1 MLREDKSACWQP
13 ERVLGRRVYR
23 FRSGSGS
30 ADRAL
35 RRGLVESLRAAQELE
50 PIELMRDGRRC
61 WWWHRDRY
69 FWEDDDLSAED
80 VRALVAE
87 RERRKERQ
95 LERAHGQLLRER
107 AQAVA
112 RREPIPREVKLA
124 VWERDGGRCTAC
136 GATALLQFDHMIPL
150 AMGGSNAEGNL
161 QLLCDSC
168 NQQKGAGL
176 G

>member
-1 MLREDKSACWQP
+1 VLREDKNAGWQA

-23 FRSGSGS
+23 FRSGAGC

-35 RRGLVESLRAAQELE
+35 RRGVVESLRASQEHE
-50 PIELMRDGRRC
+50 PIELMRDYRRC

-69 FWEDDDLSAED
+69 FWEDDELTAGD

-87 RERRKERQ
+87 RERQKARR
-95 LERAHGQLLRER
+95 LERAHGHLQRDGGT
-107 AQAVA
+107 QAA
-112 RREPIPREVKLA
+112 REPIPRDIRLA

-136 GATALLQFDHMIPL
+136 GATALLQFDHVIPL
-150 AMGGSNAEGNL
+150 AMGGSNSPANL
-161 QLLCDSC
+161 QLLCDTC
-168 NQQKGAGL
+168 NQEKGAGL